1 MVKII
6 TKNTASTFNTDSNKT
21 TKTSYKTATV
31 FERNITTEVK
41 GIKTILSNTE
51 KSIGE
56 IKKTLTS
63 IAKKPFSGG
72 FNSGF
77 GDLYGATEEHE
88 DNRKQKATYAVNNSI
103 KALHKDLISLLG
115 LRKTDNKPKEDN
127 FITRLFKKI
136 FSLSNLFR
144 AALATLPFIFKDTIS
159 ALIGKGL
166 EKLGVNKELAAKVA
180 HYMTPAIQGA
190 GIGYLLFRN
199 WKGIVAGAV
208 VGVGYTMIQDMID
221 EWKNNTKD
229 KSNDNVRRIEGLGTL
244 TKDVLI
250 GAGIGFGLSGIKG
263 MIAGAVIGA
272 AVGSV
277 NNLITQWDQNINQ
290 PEQKTTSQ
298 HFANLGEGA
307 FYGAITGAVIG
318 SRFGGLKGMFIGL
331 AAGAIVGGAAGII
344 SSMISDWRA
353 RNAKSESYQVSSS
366 TFKAAKA
373 GELVPTI
380 AEINADKEKLKEL
393 ESQLNLPGLSK
404 EELEKTRQQVIELKT
419 DLATKQHVMD
429 AREKLKDAFTAGK
442 SQYDWYTTSDGRL
455 VDMNADQHWWRR
467 RATWAGAQWQRFLT
481 PSQRKALQD
490 KYAREGGFNGMNWW
504 QRQWDVS
511 FGGYNDYE
519 KAYLD
524 GIERDYR
531 AHRLLNAEIPGSDLT
546 YGSEGNQL
554 LWRQDHDRE
563 LETINIG
570 RKMSYNYLSEEKQ
583 KQAALDIMNQDKT
596 DYMDLATNEIALL
609 QELIQAVKSI
619 NNPYPH
625 STAGEQLANTMIT
638 QMSNY

>member
-21 TKTSYKTATV
+21 AKTSYKTATV

-166 EKLGVNKELAAKVA
+166 EKLGVDKELAAKVA
-180 HYMTPAIQGA
+180 HYLTPAIQGA

-250 GAGIGFGLSGIKG
+250 GAGIGFGLSGVKG
-263 MIAGAVIGA
+263 MIAGAVVGA
-272 AVGSV
+272 VVGSV
-277 NNLITQWDQNINQ
+277 KNLITQWDQNVNQ

-307 FYGAITGAVIG
+307 FYGPKLEFTLRDAIGREWQCGTFQVDFNLGERLGAEYIDVDGSKKHPVMLHRAILGSFERFIAILIENFAGNLPIWLAPVQAVVIG
-318 SRFGGLKGMFIGL
+318 VSNEFDKNVVEIAKQLQD
-331 AAGAIVGGAAGII
+331 AGIRCTYDL
-344 SSMISDWRA
+344 SGETVSYKVR
-353 RNAKSESYQVSSS
+353 KHSEMKIPYIITIGKKEVEEGTLSVRKFGENKND
-366 TFKAAKA
+366 TMKVE
-373 GELVPTI
+373 ELVRI
-380 AEINADKEKLKEL
+380 IKE
-393 ESQLNLPGLSK
+393 
-404 EELEKTRQQVIELKT
+404 
-419 DLATKQHVMD
+419 
-429 AREKLKDAFTAGK
+429 
-442 SQYDWYTTSDGRL
+442 
-455 VDMNADQHWWRR
+455 
-467 RATWAGAQWQRFLT
+467 
-481 PSQRKALQD
+481 
-490 KYAREGGFNGMNWW
+490 
-504 QRQWDVS
+504 
-511 FGGYNDYE
+511 
-519 KAYLD
+519 
-524 GIERDYR
+524 
-531 AHRLLNAEIPGSDLT
+531 
-546 YGSEGNQL
+546 
-554 LWRQDHDRE
+554 
-563 LETINIG
+563 
-570 RKMSYNYLSEEKQ
+570 
-583 KQAALDIMNQDKT
+583 
-596 DYMDLATNEIALL
+596 
-609 QELIQAVKSI
+609 
-619 NNPYPH
+619 
-625 STAGEQLANTMIT
+625 
-638 QMSNY
+638 